1 MLGEILKQRREE
13 LGLGVQDIARMTGM
27 PPKQVVALE
36 AGHAAYFAGGKLEV
50 DRLMKLY
57 AKKINM
63 NVDSS
68 FSAHLTTDQKSGDK
82 RSAEVMIP
90 AFLMVA
96 SPTEAVQSKKWASAK
111 DVFKK
116 EPNFLFLAFTSPPL
130 ILSC

>member
-13 LGLGVQDIARMTGM
+13 LGLSVQDIARMTGM

-36 AGHAAYFAGGKLEV
+36 AGHASYFAGGKLEV

-63 NVDSS
+63 NLESS
-68 FSAHLTTDQKSGDK
+68 FLMNSSADQKSVDA

-90 AFLMVA
+90 AFLMAGSPQEVA
-96 SPTEAVQSKKWASAK
+96 QSKK
-111 DVFKK
+111 
-116 EPNFLFLAFTSPPL
+116 
-130 ILSC
+130 

>member
-57 AKKINM
+57 AKKINL

-68 FSAHLTTDQKSGDK
+68 FSAHSVADQKSVDA
-82 RSAEVMIP
+82 RSSEVMIP

-96 SPTEAVQSKKWASAK
+96 SSMEVARSKK
-111 DVFKK
+111 
-116 EPNFLFLAFTSPPL
+116 
-130 ILSC
+130 

>member
-1 MLGEILKQRREE
+1 LPLRPYGQCPKIMQQFTRSRQSQEHIMLGEILKQRREE

-50 DRLMKLY
+50 DRLIKLY

-63 NVDSS
+63 NVDPS
-68 FSAHLTTDQKSGDK
+68 FSAHSAADQKPGDK
-82 RSAEVMIP
+82 RSAEAMIP

-96 SPTEAVQSKKWASAK
+96 SPK
-111 DVFKK
+111 
-116 EPNFLFLAFTSPPL
+116 
-130 ILSC
+130 

>member
-50 DRLMKLY
+50 DRVMRLY

-63 NVDSS
+63 NVDPSI
-68 FSAHLTTDQKSGDK
+68 SAHSAADQKSGDK

-90 AFLMVA
+90 AFLMV
-96 SPTEAVQSKKWASAK
+96 
-111 DVFKK
+111 
-116 EPNFLFLAFTSPPL
+116 TSPK
-130 ILSC
+130 

>member
-1 MLGEILKQRREE
+1 MLGEMLKQRREE

-36 AGHAAYFAGGKLEV
+36 ADHSAYFAGGKLEV
-50 DRLMKLY
+50 DRLIKLY
-57 AKKINM
+57 AKKINL

-68 FSAHLTTDQKSGDK
+68 FSAHPAADHKSGDM

-96 SPTEAVQSKKWASAK
+96 SAKEAVQLKK
-111 DVFKK
+111 
-116 EPNFLFLAFTSPPL
+116 
-130 ILSC
+130 

>member
-36 AGHAAYFAGGKLEV
+36 AGHTAYFAGGKLEV
-50 DRLMKLY
+50 DRLIKLY
-57 AKKINM
+57 AKKINI

-68 FSAHLTTDQKSGDK
+68 SSAHSDLDQKSGDK

-90 AFLMVA
+90 AFLMVSSA
-96 SPTEAVQSKKWASAK
+96 KETAQSKK
-111 DVFKK
+111 
-116 EPNFLFLAFTSPPL
+116 
-130 ILSC
+130 

>member
-1 MLGEILKQRREE
+1 MLGEMLKQRREE

-36 AGHAAYFAGGKLEV
+36 ADHSAYFAGGKLEV

-57 AKKINM
+57 AKKINL

-68 FSAHLTTDQKSGDK
+68 FSAADQKSGDM

-96 SPTEAVQSKKWASAK
+96 PTKEAVQSKK
-111 DVFKK
+111 
-116 EPNFLFLAFTSPPL
+116 
-130 ILSC
+130 

>member
-68 FSAHLTTDQKSGDK
+68 YSVHSSVDQISGDA
-82 RSAEVMIP
+82 RSSEVMIP
-90 AFLMVA
+90 AFLMA
-96 SPTEAVQSKKWASAK
+96 GSPKETVQSKK
-111 DVFKK
+111 
-116 EPNFLFLAFTSPPL
+116 
-130 ILSC
+130 

>member
-50 DRLMKLY
+50 DRLIKLY

-63 NVDSS
+63 NVDDAS
-68 FSAHLTTDQKSGDK
+68 FNHFKTLTPLEQKRVLLFCLK
-82 RSAEVMIP
+82 YV
-90 AFLMVA
+90 FL
-96 SPTEAVQSKKWASAK
+96 
-111 DVFKK
+111 
-116 EPNFLFLAFTSPPL
+116 
-130 ILSC
+130 

>member
-27 PPKQVVALE
+27 PPKQVLALE

-68 FSAHLTTDQKSGDK
+68 YSVHTSTDQKSGEK

-96 SPTEAVQSKKWASAK
+96 SPNDAVQSKK
-111 DVFKK
+111 
-116 EPNFLFLAFTSPPL
+116 
-130 ILSC
+130 

>member
-1 MLGEILKQRREE
+1 MDNALKLWNSLLRSRQSQQHIMLGEILKQRREE

-36 AGHAAYFAGGKLEV
+36 AGHAAYFAGGMLEV

-68 FSAHLTTDQKSGDK
+68 FSAHLSADQKSDK
-82 RSAEVMIP
+82 LSAEVMIP
-90 AFLMVA
+90 AFL
-96 SPTEAVQSKKWASAK
+96 
-111 DVFKK
+111 
-116 EPNFLFLAFTSPPL
+116 NGRLA
-130 ILSC
+130 

>member
-50 DRLMKLY
+50 DRLIKLY

-63 NVDSS
+63 NVDPSL
-68 FSAHLTTDQKSGDK
+68 SAHSAADQKPGDK
-82 RSAEVMIP
+82 RSAEAMIP

-96 SPTEAVQSKKWASAK
+96 SPK
-111 DVFKK
+111 
-116 EPNFLFLAFTSPPL
+116 
-130 ILSC
+130 

>member
-36 AGHAAYFAGGKLEV
+36 AGHSAYFAGGKLEV

-57 AKKINM
+57 AKKINL

-68 FSAHLTTDQKSGDK
+68 FTAHATPDQKSGDA
-82 RSAEVMIP
+82 RSVEVMIP
-90 AFLMVA
+90 AFLMVS
-96 SPTEAVQSKKWASAK
+96 SPKEAVRSKK
-111 DVFKK
+111 
-116 EPNFLFLAFTSPPL
+116 
-130 ILSC
+130 

>member
-68 FSAHLTTDQKSGDK
+68 YSVHTSADQKSSEK

-96 SPTEAVQSKKWASAK
+96 TPNEALQSKK
-111 DVFKK
+111 
-116 EPNFLFLAFTSPPL
+116 
-130 ILSC
+130 

>member
-36 AGHAAYFAGGKLEV
+36 ADHAAYFAGGKLEV

-63 NVDSS
+63 NLDSS
-68 FSAHLTTDQKSGDK
+68 FSAHLTTDQKSSDK

-90 AFLMVA
+90 AFLMVV
-96 SPTEAVQSKKWASAK
+96 SPTEAAQSKK
-111 DVFKK
+111 
-116 EPNFLFLAFTSPPL
+116 
-130 ILSC
+130 

>member
-1 MLGEILKQRREE
+1 MDNALKLCNSLLRSRQSQKHIMLGEILKQRREE
-13 LGLGVQDIARMTGM
+13 LGLEVQDIARMTGM

-50 DRLMKLY
+50 DRLIKLY

-63 NVDSS
+63 NVDPS
-68 FSAHLTTDQKSGDK
+68 FSAHLAADQKPGDK

-96 SPTEAVQSKKWASAK
+96 SPK
-111 DVFKK
+111 
-116 EPNFLFLAFTSPPL
+116 
-130 ILSC
+130 

>member
-63 NVDSS
+63 NVDPS
-68 FSAHLTTDQKSGDK
+68 FSAHSAADQKPGDK

-96 SPTEAVQSKKWASAK
+96 STKEAVQSKK
-111 DVFKK
+111 
-116 EPNFLFLAFTSPPL
+116 
-130 ILSC
+130 